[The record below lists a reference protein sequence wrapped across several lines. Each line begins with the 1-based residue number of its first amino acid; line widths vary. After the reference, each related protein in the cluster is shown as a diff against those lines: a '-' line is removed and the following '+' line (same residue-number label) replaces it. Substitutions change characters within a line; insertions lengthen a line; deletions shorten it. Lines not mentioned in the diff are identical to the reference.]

1 MKTLFIDN
9 LELKIGS
16 NQLENQVLIDKM
28 EDKHTW
34 FHIDNLPSAHLTIP
48 VSFENLKKKDIHRI
62 ALELK
67 KNSKYKKYNSISVI
81 YTHRDSLKLTNTPGK
96 VFITGKK
103 QSIKV

>member
-48 VSFENLKKKDIHRI
+48 VSFENLKKTLIT
-62 ALELK
+62 LGG
-67 KNSKYKKYNSISVI
+67 NSCPFSSNS
-81 YTHRDSLKLTNTPGK
+81 
-96 VFITGKK
+96 
-103 QSIKV
+103 